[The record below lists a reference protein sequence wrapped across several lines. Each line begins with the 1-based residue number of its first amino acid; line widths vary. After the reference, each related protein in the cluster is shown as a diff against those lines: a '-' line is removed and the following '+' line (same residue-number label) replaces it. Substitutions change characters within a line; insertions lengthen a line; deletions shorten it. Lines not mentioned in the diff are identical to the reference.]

1 MTDITTTAT
10 VTGFEGLTLP
20 RPAIIGELARV
31 EASTRAALARAE
43 QLEAEIAT
51 ARAEEITDGSDPRL
65 VEFWDAAG
73 EIATDHDM
81 CGEYDRMV
89 EAVDGITRERDFE
102 VGMDV
107 TITLR
112 VYRTVTANTPDAAIE
127 AAEEDV
133 DRYDVAEA
141 IRENGWDDIEWNG
154 SSAESI

>member
-1 MTDITTTAT
+1 MTDITTQA

-51 ARAEEITDGSDPRL
+51 ARAEEITDGADARL
-65 VEFWDAAG
+65 VDFWEAAG
-73 EIATDHDM
+73 EVATDHDM

-89 EAVDGITRERDFE
+89 AAVDGITRERDFE
-102 VGMDV
+102 VGMDI
-107 TITLR
+107 TISLR
-112 VYRTVTANTPDAAIE
+112 VYRTVTATNYDAAIE

-141 IRENGWDDIEWNG
+141 IRENGWDDIGWNG
-154 SSAESI
+154 SSAEPV